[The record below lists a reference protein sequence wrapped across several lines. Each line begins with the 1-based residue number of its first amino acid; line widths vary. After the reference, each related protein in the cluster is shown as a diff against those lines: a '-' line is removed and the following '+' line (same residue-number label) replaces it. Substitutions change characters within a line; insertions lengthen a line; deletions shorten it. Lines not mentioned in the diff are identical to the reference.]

1 MPAGDVGLAIVFL
14 TILVKVILFPLGV
27 KASHTQI
34 VLRTLEPQLRALRE
48 KYTNTPQELAMQTLA
63 LYRQY
68 KVNPFASF
76 FIILL
81 QLPVIFGLYW
91 VIWADSKTGV
101 FDTAL
106 LYPFVVEPQ
115 VSSFVFLNIVPLNE
129 PSVVLAVLV
138 AGTQYALSRLM
149 LPTAPLKTGKAFQ
162 DDLMASMH
170 IQMRYVFP
178 LLLGGIAYVASA
190 AIALY
195 FLTSNIFG
203 ILQEVAA
210 KRRHAETH
218 GNQAH

>member
-1 MPAGDVGLAIVFL
+1 MPAGDVGLAIVLL
-14 TILVKVILFPLGV
+14 TVLVKVALFPLGV

-34 VLRTLEPQLRALRE
+34 VLRSLEPQLRVLRE
-48 KYTNTPQELAMQTLA
+48 AHKNAPQELAMKTLA
-63 LYRQY
+63 LYREH

-81 QLPVIFGLYW
+81 QLPIIFGLYW

-138 AGTQYALSRLM
+138 AGTQYWLSRLM
-149 LPTAPLKTGKAFQ
+149 MPAAPEKTGKAFQ

-178 LLLGGIAYVASA
+178 ILLGGIAYIASA

-203 ILQEVAA
+203 ILQEVVA

-218 GNQAH
+218 GHSTH

>member
-1 MPAGDVGLAIVFL
+1 
-14 TILVKVILFPLGV
+14 
-27 KASHTQI
+27 
-34 VLRTLEPQLRALRE
+34 
-48 KYTNTPQELAMQTLA
+48 
-63 LYRQY
+63 
-68 KVNPFASF
+68 
-76 FIILL
+76 
-81 QLPVIFGLYW
+81 
-91 VIWADSKTGV
+91 
-101 FDTAL
+101 
-106 LYPFVVEPQ
+106 
-115 VSSFVFLNIVPLNE
+115 
-129 PSVVLAVLV
+129 
-138 AGTQYALSRLM
+138 M

-178 LLLGGIAYVASA
+178 LLLGGIAYIASA